1 MKEIHCLDLKDELEN
16 EAIKLIDV
24 REDYEVEICQIQGSI
39 NIPMNSIPGRIHQLD
54 IEQKYAVIC
63 HSGVRSHHVC
73 EYLNSQWFSF
83 KNVVGGIDMWATV
96 CDESMKRY

>member
-16 EAIKLIDV
+16 KAIKLIDV
-24 REDYEVEICQIQGSI
+24 REDYEVDICQIQGSI
-39 NIPMNSIPGRIHQLD
+39 NIPMNSITGRIHQLD

-63 HSGVRSHHVC
+63 HSGRSHHVC
-73 EYLNSQWFSF
+73 EYLNRQGFF
-83 KNVVGGIDMWATV
+83 CQKCCGGIDMWATV

>member
-16 EAIKLIDV
+16 KAIKLIDV
-24 REDYEVEICQIQGSI
+24 REDYEVDICQIQGSI
-39 NIPMNSIPGRIHQLD
+39 NIPMNSIPERIHQLD

-73 EYLNSQWFSF
+73 DYLNRQGFSA

-96 CDESMKRY
+96 CDLSMKRY

>member
-1 MKEIHCLDLKDELEN
+1 MKEIHCLDLKVQLEKK
-16 EAIKLIDV
+16 AIKLIDV
-24 REDYEVEICQIQGSI
+24 REDYEVDICQIQGSI
-39 NIPMNSIPGRIHQLD
+39 NIPMNSIPERIHQLD
-54 IEQKYAVIC
+54 IEHKYAVIC

-73 EYLNSQWFSF
+73 DYLNRQGFSA

>member
-1 MKEIHCLDLKDELEN
+1 MKEIHCLDLKVQLEKK
-16 EAIKLIDV
+16 AIKLIDV
-24 REDYEVEICQIQGSI
+24 REDYEVDICQIQGSI

-63 HSGVRSHHVC
+63 HSGVRSRHVC
-73 EYLNSQWFSF
+73 EYLNRQGFSV